1 MLYLNNALGISAI
14 HHRMTEMIA
23 NYFKYDSDNLN
34 KENERHILN
43 KDK

>member
-14 HHRMTEMIA
+14 HHITEVIA

-34 KENERHILN
+34 KENERYFLN